1 MMFNAFSCVFMR
13 FLLECQAGFS
23 PRLVVLE
30 YGENL
35 PFMDDVLVRYT
46 TLPTLSSSPLVEH
59 MFAYAPA
66 LIK

>member
-1 MMFNAFSCVFMR
+1 M
-13 FLLECQAGFS
+13 ECQAGFS

-46 TLPTLSSSPLVEH
+46 TLPTLSSS
-59 MFAYAPA
+59 
-66 LIK
+66 